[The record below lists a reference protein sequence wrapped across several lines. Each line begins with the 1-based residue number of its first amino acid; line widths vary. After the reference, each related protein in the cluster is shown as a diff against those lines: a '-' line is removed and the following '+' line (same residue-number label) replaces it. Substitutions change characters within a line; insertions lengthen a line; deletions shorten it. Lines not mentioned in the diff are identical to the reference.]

1 MTREDWRI
9 PRQSDGEQI
18 ASSRRNGA
26 AAYVAHG
33 AVGGRDAGL
42 EHIQRRRSLVSSMTG
57 KQTLAPLF
65 AHQSALFVEEGV
77 FLLVAALST
86 EAFVNVYLKC
96 QDVVAAKRAVSKICI
111 VRLTVRRKVN
121 GFPASSNISK
131 AAVKSV
137 VLLLPGLWTAEE
149 RRSAAWRGRRA
160 AVFCCSAK
168 EFSSQ
173 LELILTHTF
182 VAKRA

>member
-1 MTREDWRI
+1 M
-9 PRQSDGEQI
+9 RQ
-18 ASSRRNGA
+18 RT
-26 AAYVAHG
+26 
-33 AVGGRDAGL
+33 GGRDAGL

-131 AAVKSV
+131 AAVPST
-137 VLLLPGLWTAEE
+137 LLFCFFLAFGPL
-149 RRSAAWRGRRA
+149 AAQ
-160 AVFCCSAK
+160 
-168 EFSSQ
+168 EFSPQ
-173 LELILTHTF
+173 LELILAMDF
-182 VAKRA
+182 LIDGQISSFCSDQPGG